1 MKLRLAGI
9 VVLLSLIIT
18 TRSLAADNP
27 LAPNSVASIYSASV
41 VAAPTQS
48 PVPPQDPTVTPDA
61 AATSSD
67 TPSAVTGSTTP
78 SAEVSPSPAVQMVV
92 IDGQVT
98 LPAGT
103 TLSTGTSANL
113 LVFNSSTQQVEQTIP
128 VAIQAYGTYEFYD
141 VQAGSTSVFLVT
153 VDYAGVTY
161 NSTAIAFD
169 GTTLLLN
176 MPVTIYSTSKD
187 MSMLNITQTHLIF
200 NFSTAGKVQVTTLY
214 VILNSGQS
222 SVIVASDGSSIP
234 FINIPA
240 GAQSVNYQLDPN
252 SSPLLKAS
260 GGFAFLPGTNLQ
272 YGIIATFTLQYTGRL
287 VFTQPFS
294 LPVSAVNVIVPEG
307 VIVSSK
313 QLTDAGTQTASGS
326 TYHLYQGASLAS
338 GSTLTLTIS
347 GKPGDKPGLVLPGG
361 IVLPGIVLDQHAWI
375 VIGAAVVGLIL
386 ITLGI
391 FLFFRDR
398 MLRKLEDE
406 DFEEDGEEPVEGD
419 ALGYDRD
426 SILDAILSLDDQYKA
441 GDISKEAYTE
451 RRDELKNRL
460 KKLP

>member
-1 MKLRLAGI
+1 MKIHMAVI

-18 TRSLAADNP
+18 THSLAAGNP
-27 LAPNSVASIYSASV
+27 LAPNSEAPIYSASAD
-41 VAAPTQS
+41 AAPTQT
-48 PVPPQDPTVTPDA
+48 PVPQDPTVTPDA
-61 AATSSD
+61 AATTSA
-67 TPSAVTGSTTP
+67 TPSALTGSTTP
-78 SAEVSPSPAVQMVV
+78 SVEVSPTPAVQLVV

-98 LPAGT
+98 MAAGITLPAGT
-103 TLSTGTSANL
+103 GANL

-128 VAIQAYGTYEFYD
+128 VAIQPDGTYEFHD
-141 VQAGSTSVFLVT
+141 VQASTTSVFLVT

-161 NSTAIAFD
+161 NSDAVTFD

-187 MSMLNITQTHLIF
+187 MSLLNLTQAHLIF
-200 NFSTAGKVQVTTLY
+200 NFSVAGKVQVTALY

-222 SVIVASDGSSIP
+222 SVMIASDGSSLP
-234 FINIPA
+234 FIDIPA
-240 GAQSVNYQLDPN
+240 GAQSVNFQLDQN

-272 YGIIATFTLQYTGRL
+272 YGIIATFTLPYTGRL

-294 LPVSAVNVIVPEG
+294 LPVSAVNVIVPQG

-313 QLTDAGTQTASGS
+313 QLTDAGNQVASGS

-338 GSTLTLTIS
+338 GSTLTFTIS
-347 GKPGDKPGLVLPGG
+347 GHPGDQSGLVLPGG

-375 VIGAAVVGLIL
+375 VIGAAAVGLIL
-386 ITLGI
+386 IALGI

-398 MLRKLEDE
+398 MLRKLDDE
-406 DFEEDGEEPVEGD
+406 DFEEDGDGPVGPD
-419 ALGYDRD
+419 ALGDNRD
-426 SILDAILSLDDQYKA
+426 SILDAILNLDDQYKA
-441 GDISKEAYTE
+441 GDISKEAYTD

>member
-1 MKLRLAGI
+1 MKLHLTVI
-9 VVLLSLIIT
+9 VVLLSLLFT
-18 TRSLAADNP
+18 TRSLAADVP
-27 LAPNSVASIYSASV
+27 PVPNSSGLIKSASV
-41 VAAPTQS
+41 VAAPTQT
-48 PVPPQDPTVTPDA
+48 PAPTQNPTPTPGPA
-61 AATSSD
+61 GTSSV
-67 TPSAVTGSTTP
+67 TPSALTGSTTP
-78 SAEVSPSPAVQMVV
+78 SAEVSPTPAIQMVV

-103 TLSTGTSANL
+103 TLSAGTSANL

-128 VAIQAYGTYEFYD
+128 VAIQPNGTYEFHG
-141 VQAGSTSVFLVT
+141 VQASSASIFLVT

-161 NSTAIAFD
+161 NSNAIAFD

-176 MPVTIYSTSKD
+176 MPVTIYTTSKD
-187 MSMLNITQTHLIF
+187 MSLLNLTQAHLIF
-200 NFSTAGKVQVTTLY
+200 NFSTAGKVQVTALY
-214 VILNSGQS
+214 VILNTGQS
-222 SVIVASDGSSIP
+222 SVIVASDGSSLP
-234 FINIPA
+234 FIDIPA
-240 GAQSVNYQLDPN
+240 GAQSVNYQLDQN

-260 GGFAFLPGTNLQ
+260 GGFAFLPGANLQ
-272 YGIIATFTLQYTGRL
+272 YGIIATFTLPYTGRL

-375 VIGAAVVGLIL
+375 VIGAAAVGLIL
-386 ITLGI
+386 IALGI

-398 MLRKLEDE
+398 MLRKLDDE
-406 DFEEDGEEPVEGD
+406 DFEQDGDEPVETD
-419 ALGYDRD
+419 ALGDDRD

-441 GDISKEAYTE
+441 GDISKEAYNE